1 MRLWTEVGRLS
12 GDIVSFVPFLLEFL
26 CLQEMVLSGWQLVRR
41 AGDLET
47 SFKFHRSVKIEPGAT
62 ITVWSSDSG
71 QTHEPPYNIVMKGQK
86 WFVGDSMS
94 TTLFNNAGEVSN
106 L

>member
-1 MRLWTEVGRLS
+1 M
-12 GDIVSFVPFLLEFL
+12 
-26 CLQEMVLSGWQLVRR
+26 SGWQLIRR

-86 WFVGDSMS
+86 WFVADSMS
-94 TTLFNNAGEVSN
+94 TTLLSNTSEVSWSTTDSM
-106 L
+106 LHFPSMPIQDYYPVFHSV

>member
-1 MRLWTEVGRLS
+1 VVGLS
-12 GDIVSFVPFLLEFL
+12 GDHASFESFLLEFL

-47 SFKFHRSVKIEPGAT
+47 SFKFHRSVKIEPGAI

-86 WFVGDSMS
+86 WFVADTMS
-94 TTLFNNAGEVSN
+94 TTLFNNTGEVSN
-106 L
+106 LC